1 MATRVNVGSI
11 LGALAIL
18 AAIGGVAVDLAWP
31 GRWYALAAYGAA
43 AGLAAAWGAAARRQ
57 LGAWV
62 ARRST
67 RMGAH
72 SVVLVV
78 VFGAILVMVNILA
91 VRHPA
96 RLDLSQTGAFTLA
109 PQTIKVLRGLD
120 NEVKIT
126 AFFQKGSEGEAKF
139 RDLLATYRH
148 ESPKISGEAIDPDT
162 HPAPAKQYGITQYE
176 TIVVESGGQEAR
188 IRSVSEQELTNALIR
203 VGKTSKK
210 RIAVLDGHGE
220 PNIADTEPNGFS
232 QAKEALEK
240 QGYEVVSLLLAQSGA
255 VDPGI
260 TAVVVADPQ
269 RPLLPQELSAL
280 KVYLSGGGRLLLLV
294 GPGPKTGIE
303 ELALI
308 ELGVTL
314 RDDTVV
320 DADPFSRLAGGDYTR
335 PVVRTY
341 GDHEIVRDMRLATA
355 FPLAR
360 SLAFQAAKDAQI
372 EYRALAFTSQDSWGE
387 TQIVDGRARFEQGRD
402 TQGPLDLAAA
412 IASKAPETAGERE
425 GGAAPPA
432 WRAVV
437 VGNARFATNGFLN
450 MLGNGDLLTSS
461 INWLAE
467 DEDLIAISPKEASS
481 SPLLLT
487 AGQQRLVFWM
497 PVVLVP
503 GLITVFGVTVWRRR
517 RRL

>member
-1 MATRVNVGSI
+1 MATPLNVGSI
-11 LGALAIL
+11 LGAATIL
-18 AAIGGVAVDLAWP
+18 AAIGGVALDLTWP
-31 GRWYALAAYGAA
+31 GRWYPLAAYGTAA
-43 AGLAAAWGAAARRQ
+43 VLAVAWIVASRRR

-62 ARRST
+62 VRRST

-72 SVVLVV
+72 SALLLVV
-78 VFGAILVMVNILA
+78 FVAILVMVNILV

-109 PQTIKVLRGLD
+109 PQTVKVLQGLQD
-120 NEVKIT
+120 DVKIT
-126 AFFQKGSEGEAKF
+126 AFFQKGSESEARF

-148 ESPKISGEAIDPDT
+148 ESPRIAGETIDPDT
-162 HPAPAKQYGITQYE
+162 QPAPAKQYGITQYD
-176 TIVVESGGQEAR
+176 TIVIESGGQEAR
-188 IRSVSEQELTNALIR
+188 IRSVSEEELTNALIR
-203 VGKTSKK
+203 VGQKDKK

-220 PNIADTEPNGFS
+220 PSITDADAAGFS

-240 QGYEVVSLLLAQSGA
+240 QGYDVSSLLLAQSGTI
-255 VDPGI
+255 DPGFS
-260 TAVVVADPQ
+260 VVIVADPQ
-269 RPLLPQELSAL
+269 RPLLPQEISAL
-280 KVYLSGGGRLLLLV
+280 KSYLSGGGNVLLLK
-294 GPGPKTGIE
+294 GPGQKTGIE
-303 ELALI
+303 DLAAT

-314 RDDTVV
+314 RDDTVI

-341 GDHEIVRDMRLATA
+341 GDHEIVRELGVATA

-360 SLAFQAAKDAQI
+360 SLTFQTAKSADVD
-372 EYRALAFTSQDSWGE
+372 YRALALTTQDSWGE
-387 TQIVDGRARFEQGRD
+387 TRIEDGKARFDQGQD
-402 TQGPLDLAAA
+402 AQGPLDLAVAVTQ
-412 IASKAPETAGERE
+412 KAPEPAGGDQESATPH
-425 GGAAPPA
+425 G

-461 INWLAE
+461 INWLAQ
-467 DEDLIAISPKEASS
+467 DEDLIAIRPKEASS

-487 AGQQRLVFWM
+487 AGQQNLVFWM

-503 GLITVFGVTVWRRR
+503 GVITVFGVTVWRRR